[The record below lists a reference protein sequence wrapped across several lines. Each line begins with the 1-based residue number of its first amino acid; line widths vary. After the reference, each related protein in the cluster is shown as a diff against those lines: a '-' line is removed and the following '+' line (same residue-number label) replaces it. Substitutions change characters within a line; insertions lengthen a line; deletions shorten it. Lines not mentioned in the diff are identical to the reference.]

1 MFYGCSEMQAIKY
14 FGHVCPDL
22 FVIVPF
28 LSCYSQANDCGPLAI
43 PINGSSLGKE
53 TTFPNKVIFRCD
65 KGFILVGSTIRQC
78 LANASWSGMVTTCQ
92 GERKAIA
99 VIHLRKGF
107 LDVTIRFTLL

>member
-28 LSCYSQANDCGPLAI
+28 LSCYSQANECGPLAI
-43 PINGSSLGKE
+43 PINGSFLGKE

-78 LANASWSGMVTTCQ
+78 QANASWSGMVTTCQ
-92 GERKAIA
+92 GERNA
-99 VIHLRKGF
+99 R
-107 LDVTIRFTLL
+107 